1 MTTDRKVIIW
11 ENTTTKREV
20 ANAKHDVLPTGIW
33 YLENHKVWIIA
44 GADNGLRS
52 YVYGNNDRTQSQY
65 DKAVLLSHTKK
76 ITEVTEITIPKLV
89 ASSSLDGTIKL
100 WDLADKTLVT
110 ELKDSNTARGIRGI
124 TYSFDYGGNLLSF
137 GFESYINIWCPE
149 VSLTRSYVGKLEGHS
164 HTIVCCKFIPTSPNC
179 VSVDEKGNIRIW
191 DIRNLSTIQ
200 LISSE

>member
-1 MTTDRKVIIW
+1 MTKKEIV
-11 ENTTTKREV
+11 NV
-20 ANAKHDVLPTGIW
+20 KHDVLPTGIW

-52 YVYGNNDRTQSQY
+52 FAYGTSDKNPSPY

-76 ITEVTEITIPKLV
+76 ITEVTEISIPKLV

-100 WDLADKTLVT
+100 WDLADKVLMT
-110 ELKDSNTARGIRGI
+110 ELKDGSTSKGIRGI

-137 GFESYINIWCPE
+137 GFENHINIWCPE

-164 HTIVCCKFIPTSPNC
+164 HTIVCCKFIPGSPNC
-179 VSVDEKGNIRIW
+179 VSADEKGNIRIW
-191 DIRNLSTIQ
+191 DIRSLTTIQ
-200 LISSE
+200 LISAE